1 MCPYS
6 LDQKEHV
13 DAAMEFSRC
22 ARARARRTRDPARG
36 RSLKTQQREVTEV
49 VIAEVDVLLGDSND
63 PDENRQ

>member
-1 MCPYS
+1 
-6 LDQKEHV
+6 
-13 DAAMEFSRC
+13 MEFSRC